1 MDKMPLIVSSII
13 IIIIINYRLS
23 ILQGDENAKFLK
35 YTNRYKRSQSFIIL
49 LIYPTVNF
57 NAFFLFLFFFT
68 LNDTVATCKCTLLNI
83 VHFCI
88 NIPLCVLVLFPTKIA
103 FGLYL
108 KFFPTILYSTKS

>member
-23 ILQGDENAKFLK
+23 ILHGDENVKFLK

-57 NAFFLFLFFFT
+57 NAFFLFLFFYT
-68 LNDTVATCKCTLLNI
+68 ERHRCNLQMHLLNI